1 MNEPNDIHEPT
12 PEFRDSLKR
21 ELRRAYRAEQQFGPL
36 SGGTAG
42 RLGVIIGIAAGAVI
56 ALTLGLVLG
65 ANTGSA
71 SAEALAVSQRE
82 AAATSIA
89 TKRQFADSRLA
100 IARAIYDSIR
110 HAYELGRATKGSLD
124 SARLEVDSM
133 EANVARVDVDAKS
146 AGAPPTSSC
155 FSLLRAAPVR
165 NALTA
170 LACGAVT
177 ATGQSSTKPQSGIPI
192 FGVTEASA
200 RTTMTLGAVLGVREL
215 PEGRLLVNDAGRRQL
230 RIFDAS
236 LATTS
241 VALDSTPGASNSYGP
256 RPATIFRYLGDSSV
270 MSEVVDRSALVLDH
284 DGRVARAMAM
294 PQWEDGWVPFPIP
307 FPPPAAMDHKGRLL
321 ARAGTNVRAGGFV
334 ADSTLIVRADL
345 ETRQV
350 DIVGAIHH
358 DGGRNREDP
367 PENGKRVVTTIIQ
380 PIPTQDS
387 WAVLSDGTIAFIRGR
402 DYHIDWI
409 LPDGSKTST
418 AKLPFDWKRL
428 TDEDKQKLA
437 DSAKVVW
444 DSLMTIRN
452 KRNAGPATNGRGGGD
467 GGGGDAQQG
476 RGRSS
481 GGVGE
486 PGSTQGGSVQHM
498 VSVPLSEIPDY
509 YPPIRQ
515 NAAIADLDGNLWIL
529 TTTTAQSKHGELIYD
544 VANPKKGLFER
555 VRMPVGRSI
564 AGFGKGGVIYLQ
576 SGNRT
581 DGFYLERVKLESK
594 AER

>member
-1 MNEPNDIHEPT
+1 MNEPNDLHRPT
-12 PEFRDSLKR
+12 PEFRNSLKR
-21 ELRRAYRAEQQFGPL
+21 ELRRAYRAEQQFGP
-36 SGGTAG
+36 SSHGGGRAG

-56 ALTLGLVLG
+56 SLTLGLVLG

-89 TKRQFADSRLA
+89 TSRQFADSRLA
-100 IARAIYDSIR
+100 IARANYDSVL
-110 HAYELGRATKGSLD
+110 HAYKLGDATKAALD
-124 SARLEVDSM
+124 IARMEVDSM
-133 EANVARVDVDAKS
+133 EANVARVEVDAKS
-146 AGAPPTSSC
+146 VSAPPRSSC
-155 FSLLRAAPVR
+155 LSLLKAAPVR

-170 LACGAVT
+170 LACGAAT
-177 ATGQSSTKPQSGIPI
+177 ATGQSAPKPQSGIPI
-192 FGVTEASA
+192 FSVTEPSA
-200 RTTMTLGAVLGVREL
+200 RTTTTLGAVLGVRDL
-215 PEGRLLVNDAGRRQL
+215 PGGRLMVNDAGRRQL
-230 RIFDAS
+230 KIFDAS
-236 LATTS
+236 LASAT

-256 RPATIFRYLGDSSV
+256 RPATIFPYLGDSTV
-270 MSEVVDRSALVLDH
+270 ITEIVDRSALVLDH
-284 DGRVARAMAM
+284 DGRFVRAIAM
-294 PQWEDGWVPFPIP
+294 PEYQDGWVPFPIP
-307 FPPPAAMDHKGRLL
+307 FPPPRAIDDKGRLV
-321 ARAGTNVRAGGFV
+321 AMAGTAVRAGGFI

-345 ETRQV
+345 ETRHV
-350 DIVGAIHH
+350 DIVGAVHH
-358 DGGRNREDP
+358 DGGRNRQDP
-367 PENGKRVVTTIIQ
+367 PEDGKRVVTTIIQ
-380 PIPTQDS
+380 PAPTQDS
-387 WAVLSDGTIAFIRGR
+387 WAVLSDGTIAFVRGH

-409 LPDGSKTST
+409 LPDGSRAST

-428 TDEDKQKLA
+428 TDEDKQRLA

-452 KRNAGPATNGRGGGD
+452 KRNAGPATSGRGDAGGGD
-467 GGGGDAQQG
+467 PSNG
-476 RGRSS
+476 RGRSG

-486 PGSTQGGSVQHM
+486 PGSSQGGSVQHII
-498 VSVPLSEIPDY
+498 SVPLSEIPDY

-529 TTTTAQSKHGELIYD
+529 TTTTAQSQHGELVYD

-576 SGNRT
+576 SGDRR
-581 DGFYLERVKLESK
+581 DGFYLERVKLGTK